1 MKIPKKLK
9 VGGVVYDVNITDK
22 LELGY
27 QYSGEILRSERKI
40 NIRPIVGKEETF
52 LHEVVH
58 AILYMGGYTDHDEK
72 MVEAISQGLWAVIVD
87 NEKMFKG

>member
-27 QYSGEILRSERKI
+27 QYVGEILRSERKI

-58 AILYMGGYTDHDEK
+58 AILYMGGYNEHDEK
-72 MVEAISQGLWAVIVD
+72 LVEAIAQGLWAVIVD
-87 NEKMFKG
+87 NEKMFKE